1 VLIALLAFCC
11 VFATKSIIFS
21 AIISNSQQ
29 QSTKKKSFEKQVQNP
44 SFQQSGKKW

>member
-1 VLIALLAFCC
+1 VLIALLAFLS

-29 QSTKKKSFEKQVQNP
+29 QSTEKKPFQKQVQNP